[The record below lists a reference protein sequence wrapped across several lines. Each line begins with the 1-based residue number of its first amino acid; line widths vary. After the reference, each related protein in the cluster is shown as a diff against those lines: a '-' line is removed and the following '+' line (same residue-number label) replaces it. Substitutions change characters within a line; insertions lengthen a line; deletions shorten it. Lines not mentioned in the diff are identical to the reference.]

1 MVNLVVAIIVSD
13 VQELRQDV
21 DIQSLIYKA
30 SQIVRFN
37 SVFGLNPNIRASRLP
52 NVIHRIA
59 KAEDLTSNCVHSL
72 CRNCDLIKLNC
83 STCEKQ
89 LINIVQSRM
98 SKQNSFVTNGI

>member
-21 DIQSLIYKA
+21 DIQSSINKA
-30 SQIVRFN
+30 YQIVQFKSIFR
-37 SVFGLNPNIRASRLP
+37 LKPNIRDSKLP

-59 KAEDLTSNCVHSL
+59 KAEDLTSICVHSL

-89 LINIVQSRM
+89 LINIVQSRI
-98 SKQNSFVTNGI
+98 SK